1 MNMNRKA
8 LENDLKRAKD
18 ERNAINGRIGQAE
31 TAKEEEPF
39 TIKDYVK
46 LGFYVVFF
54 GGLGVACIRGAGW
67 SVIGFFFILLAII
80 LFLLMIGMNKENARR
95 KEYIAEL
102 ESNKSRVAYL
112 NNKIATIE
120 QRLKTLPTDVQYA
133 TFTQSKAVASLRDGE
148 KRIYILTQQ
157 LNDCLK
163 KLQASEADLAQ
174 MKAGGARAASYQAQ
188 TADWAVAG
196 GIAQGLAG
204 PAAGVAA
211 AVSTMN
217 RNAQH
222 ERLAATIRENGN
234 EILDKGVP
242 LFMER
247 VQKLR
252 SEKWHLE
259 QAIDHA
265 KTLEALP
272 NYSLEKLAT
281 SIRYQYITAEK
292 TSTDAI
298 KVTCRFRLDESILSD
313 ALSGTV
319 LDGTLECDVMS
330 NGVFIGKVYL
340 PLPLYGVVLDASQ
353 STQTTLESYLIPEND
368 TSGNYTVLPCGLQ
381 NLWVMYK

>member
-1 MNMNRKA
+1 MNRNA
-8 LENDLKRAKD
+8 LEHELKRLQDQRNILNSQINTAERAKTD
-18 ERNAINGRIGQAE
+18 PNQHQW
-31 TAKEEEPF
+31 TV
-39 TIKDYVK
+39 KDHMQGVLYS
-46 LGFYVVFF
+46 LGFFIF
-54 GGLGVACIRGAGW
+54 GVIAIRNDETIIGTICIIIAVILELLWIGA
-67 SVIGFFFILLAII
+67 F
-80 LFLLMIGMNKENARR
+80 KETKRDA
-95 KEYIAEL
+95 EYITE
-102 ESNKSRVAYL
+102 L
-112 NNKIATIE
+112 NNNKTKVAALNDKIAAI
-120 QRLKTLPTDVQYA
+120 QQQIKTLPTEAQYA

-204 PAAGVAA
+204 SAAGVAA

-265 KTLEALP
+265 KTLKALP
-272 NYSLEKLAT
+272 NYSLEKLAA
-281 SIRYQYITAEK
+281 SIRYQYIIAEK
-292 TSTDAI
+292 TNTAAL
-298 KVTCRFRLDESILSD
+298 KVSCQFRLSESILSD

-330 NGVFIGKVYL
+330 DDVFIGKVYL
-340 PLPLYGVVLDASQ
+340 PLPLYGVALDTSR
-353 STQTTLESYLIPEND
+353 STETKLESYLIPEND
-368 TSGNYTVLPCGLQ
+368 TSGYYTVHPCGLQ